1 MTITE
6 AESYIKM
13 LLKQHLPKDYKNW
26 KIEFYYT
33 SKYAGCCDFN
43 RKAITLSL
51 FSMGRSSTRQTQEAC
66 QHEVAH
72 AIAFVKF
79 NCTNHNYIW
88 EAVCKNIV
96 KCPANLNVSPDYDF
110 EVARI
115 KDFIASIKIEI
126 IAYLKEDSKF
136 FFGNNMKFLT
146 VAYEKYRFEFIET
159 KINSINIFEKVL
171 YYHLLKQTN
180 SSNVFELNET
190 LKQPFKI
197 HLSEVHNTGAL
208 ITIFKE
214 INSEYKQEVL
224 QVNKHFFKVNLKSI
238 CQFKKA

>member
-1 MTITE
+1 MTISE

-26 KIEFYYT
+26 KVEFFYT
-33 SKYAGCCDFN
+33 SRYAGQCDLR
-43 RKAITLSL
+43 RKAIIISL
-51 FSMGRSSTRQTQEAC
+51 RSLEQLSTRQMQEVS

-79 NCTNHNYIW
+79 NCRSHNYIW
-88 EAVCKNIV
+88 EAVCKNVV
-96 KCPANLNVSPDYDF
+96 KCPANLMVSPDYDF

-126 IAYLKEDSKF
+126 NNYLKEDSKF
-136 FFGNNMKFLT
+136 FIGSNRKFLT
-146 VAYEKYRFEFIET
+146 EAYKKYRFEFIKT
-159 KINSINIFEKVL
+159 KMNSINIFEKVL
-171 YYHLLKQTN
+171 YYHLLRQTN

-197 HLSEVHNTGAL
+197 HLSEVHNKGAL
-208 ITIFKE
+208 ITVFKE
-214 INSEYKQEVL
+214 INTEYKQEVL
-224 QVNKHFFKVNLKSI
+224 HVN
-238 CQFKKA
+238 QPTKAF